1 METTT
6 KAEKAHDTKLFRAAR
21 EITARIAELPSPVTD
36 EQVLD
41 VMQSHQ
47 CSKRVLCD
55 AFWAMDN
62 EPSRFANYQTWHP
75 RLRSLRNNQ
84 NVGKRMFALFQ

>member
-1 METTT
+1 MKTTT
-6 KAEKAHDTKLFRAAR
+6 KAEKAHDTKVFRAAR

-84 NVGKRMFALFQ
+84 NVGKRMFALF

>member
-1 METTT
+1 MAT
-6 KAEKAHDTKLFRAAR
+6 KAEKAHDTKVFRAAR

-62 EPSRFANYQTWHP
+62 KPSRFANYQTWHP
-75 RLRSLRNNQ
+75 RLRSLRNNP

>member
-1 METTT
+1 MKTTT
-6 KAEKAHDTKLFRAAR
+6 KAEKAHDTKVFRAAR

-47 CSKRVLCD
+47 CSKRVLHD
-55 AFWAMDN
+55 AFWVMDN

>member
-1 METTT
+1 MKTTT
-6 KAEKAHDTKLFRAAR
+6 KAEKAHDTKVFRAAR
-21 EITARIAELPSPVTD
+21 EITARIAELSSPVTD

-47 CSKRVLCD
+47 CSKSVLCD

>member
-1 METTT
+1 MKTMT

-41 VMQSHQ
+41 VLQSHP
-47 CSKRVLCD
+47 CSKRVLRD
-55 AFWAMDN
+55 AFWVMDN

-75 RLRSLRNNQ
+75 RLRRLRNNQ
-84 NVGKRMFALFQ
+84 NVGKRMFALF

>member
-1 METTT
+1 MKTTT
-6 KAEKAHDTKLFRAAR
+6 KAEKAHDTKVFRAAR
-21 EITARIAELPSPVTD
+21 EITARIAELSSPVTD

-47 CSKRVLCD
+47 RSKSVLCD
-55 AFWAMDN
+55 AFWVMDN